1 MNRSN
6 RHTRIGGLRP
16 GWIDVPGVEETIHA
30 RGHPNVSAE
39 HTSTFE
45 VTTDDYLTPAGDCIL
60 GIEADCSPADFDP
73 AFVSACRRSG
83 VEMAATIR
91 ASGYEQVVT
100 GRGDPDLTF
109 ESDRSAVVRTSDYVD
124 DRTVMVG
131 AGASAADLDRDL
143 VSALA
148 SGERVELELRVSPA

>member
-1 MNRSN
+1 VTDSVR
-6 RHTRIGGLRP
+6 RI
-16 GWIDVPGVEETIHA
+16 WIGVSPVKETIRA
-30 RGHPNVSAE
+30 RGHRHVSAE

-60 GIEADCSPADFDP
+60 AIEADRAPADFDP
-73 AFVSACRRSG
+73 SFVSACTGSG
-83 VEMAATIR
+83 IGMTATIR
-91 ASGYEQVVT
+91 AGDHEQVVT
-100 GRGDPDLTF
+100 GVGAPNLTF

-131 AGASAADLDRDL
+131 ADAGATDLDRDL

-148 SGERVELELRVSPA
+148 GGAGLELELRVADR